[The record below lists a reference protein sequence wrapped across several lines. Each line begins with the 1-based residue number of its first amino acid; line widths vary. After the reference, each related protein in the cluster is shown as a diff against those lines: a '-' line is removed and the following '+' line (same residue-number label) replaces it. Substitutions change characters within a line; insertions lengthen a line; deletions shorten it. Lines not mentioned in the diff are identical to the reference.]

1 MAGLAGFEPTIE
13 GSEPSA
19 LPLGYSPLLMV
30 KSLHYYSIS
39 KKRLRCLKR
48 KKTGYYPVF
57 IQSMIVCIS
66 MAGPAGFEP
75 TMRESKS
82 LALPL
87 GYGPN

>member
-19 LPLGYSPLLMV
+19 LPLGYSP
-30 KSLHYYSIS
+30 
-39 KKRLRCLKR
+39 KRAF
-48 KKTGYYPVF
+48 F
-57 IQSMIVCIS
+57 IK

-87 GYGPN
+87 GYGPILYLVGRLKGVEPSNVGATIRCVYRFATAAV